1 MGEYSSLFTSCAA
14 WQKGMKKRTKGT
26 PWSPLFI
33 GDATRF
39 ARAYVKAFKVL
50 SDWRCECVC
59 VCVCVCY
66 TFFRCMQI

>member
-1 MGEYSSLFTSCAA
+1 M
-14 WQKGMKKRTKGT
+14 
-26 PWSPLFI
+26 FI

-50 SDWRCECVC
+50 SDRRCEC